1 MSAAGEALGSAALL
15 FNSTQ
20 AGQAVLRCL
29 APLPLGLLLVLTC
42 MGLLAISLP
51 LCVNPT
57 LAIINLVLIMGLN
70 DVGTSMTGECQG
82 AALPER

>member
-1 MSAAGEALGSAALL
+1 
-15 FNSTQ
+15 
-20 AGQAVLRCL
+20 VLRRFL
-29 APLPLGLLLVLTC
+29 PLPLGLLLVLSC

-51 LCVNPT
+51 LCVHPAVA
-57 LAIINLVLIMGLN
+57 LMNLVLIMGLN